1 MILKILINMKMKFI
15 LVPVLLALTFGAAA
29 QPQVKV
35 KSDTTETVTY
45 DGNKFRVQ
53 TAPAR
58 ANWFI
63 GLQGG
68 GQLIFGDHDK
78 QCKLGDRIAPALD
91 IYFGKW
97 FTPVVGGRVRYSGL
111 SFKGA
116 TQTDVH
122 STGKDVPGKGGHG
135 YWLTKQKFSYVE
147 FAGDVMCNLSNA
159 FGGYRPDRFYSAI
172 PYVGLGVGR
181 VTQNPKTTELMG
193 HIGYLSAFR
202 VCDAVDI
209 NLDLRTGYVNDRF
222 DGEEGG
228 RYGEGILAATI
239 GVTYKFKPRGFG
251 RTKTVTR
258 VISSEYDVSDYQ
270 RVIDETKAE
279 NERLMKEVEELRNLP
294 RWEEGKTKTLA
305 YPYYIVFELGKSEL
319 LKASRVNLG
328 MLAEIIKANN
338 VVYVITGY
346 ADQGTGSKRLN
357 EKLSQDRAKAVYDCL
372 VNEYGVPAS
381 LLKTAAKGGVGNM
394 FYDDPALSRA
404 AIALYEGDKE

>member
-1 MILKILINMKMKFI
+1 MKFI
-15 LVPVLLALTFGAAA
+15 LVPVLLTLTFGAAA

-122 STGKDVPGKGGHG
+122 STGKEVPGKGGHG

-209 NLDLRTGYVNDRF
+209 NLDLRMSMIVSMARK
-222 DGEEGG
+222 
-228 RYGEGILAATI
+228 AAAM
-239 GVTYKFKPRGFG
+239 V
-251 RTKTVTR
+251 R
-258 VISSEYDVSDYQ
+258 VFSLLPLVLPISSNLVASVALRLLPVSFLLSMTFLITRGLSMRPRQ
-270 RVIDETKAE
+270 RTSV
-279 NERLMKEVEELRNLP
+279 
-294 RWEEGKTKTLA
+294 
-305 YPYYIVFELGKSEL
+305 S
-319 LKASRVNLG
+319 
-328 MLAEIIKANN
+328 
-338 VVYVITGY
+338 
-346 ADQGTGSKRLN
+346 
-357 EKLSQDRAKAVYDCL
+357 
-372 VNEYGVPAS
+372 
-381 LLKTAAKGGVGNM
+381 
-394 FYDDPALSRA
+394 
-404 AIALYEGDKE
+404 

>member
-1 MILKILINMKMKFI
+1 MKFI

-122 STGKDVPGKGGHG
+122 STGKEVPGKGGHG
-135 YWLTKQKFSYVE
+135 YWLTKQKFRYVE

-181 VTQNPKTTELMG
+181 VTQNPKTTELMA
-193 HIGYLSAFR
+193 IS
-202 VCDAVDI
+202 
-209 NLDLRTGYVNDRF
+209 
-222 DGEEGG
+222 
-228 RYGEGILAATI
+228 
-239 GVTYKFKPRGFG
+239 
-251 RTKTVTR
+251 
-258 VISSEYDVSDYQ
+258 VI
-270 RVIDETKAE
+270 
-279 NERLMKEVEELRNLP
+279 
-294 RWEEGKTKTLA
+294 
-305 YPYYIVFELGKSEL
+305 
-319 LKASRVNLG
+319 
-328 MLAEIIKANN
+328 
-338 VVYVITGY
+338 
-346 ADQGTGSKRLN
+346 
-357 EKLSQDRAKAVYDCL
+357 
-372 VNEYGVPAS
+372 
-381 LLKTAAKGGVGNM
+381 
-394 FYDDPALSRA
+394 
-404 AIALYEGDKE
+404 